1 MGRQL
6 ACEELKLREGGGMPQ
21 DERFDANG
29 WLKDNVTQGERVEV
43 WKVQL
48 GEGQLGRGTKID
60 IAMKGELREGV
71 LRRNEDVEAEGSP
84 ELGG

>member
-6 ACEELKLREGGGMPQ
+6 ACEEFKLREGGGMPQ

-29 WLKDNVTQGERVEV
+29 WLKDNFTQGERVEV

-71 LRRNEDVEAEGSP
+71 LHRNEDVEAEGSP